1 MRYASKIDAN
11 QPEIVKA
18 LRKAGATVLITS
30 QLKNAFDILIGY
42 QSSIYIVEIKDGN
55 KPPSQR
61 KLSPGEQKCKT
72 DFERVGCNYNVI
84 TSIEEALKLIG
95 IWK

>member
-11 QPEIVKA
+11 QNSIVKA

-61 KLSPGEQKCKT
+61 KLSEGEQKCKA
-72 DFERVGCNYNVI
+72 DFERVGCKYNVI
-84 TSIEEALKLIG
+84 TSIEEALKLIE
-95 IWK
+95 I